1 MTFLDLWETDSSFN
15 TGGYSNE
22 RYDALI
28 SQAKKETDQAKR
40 MDLLLEAEKV
50 LVEDDAGVAPIYF
63 QGTSR
68 LIEPYIKDFV
78 YQPYGGSLTLR
89 LYKIQR

>member
-1 MTFLDLWETDSSFN
+1 
-15 TGGYSNE
+15 
-22 RYDALI
+22 LI

-50 LVEDDAGVAPIYF
+50 LVEEDAGVAPIYF
-63 QGTSR
+63 EGTSR

-78 YQPYGGSLTLR
+78 YQPYGGSLTIR